1 MEKEIYIPASEWLH
15 IWELSETLSYYTLS
29 PIPDQ
34 VSSSLKGKCQWV
46 HCHYS
51 RIFPTARL
59 NQQHSVTNPLFS
71 LLYCHDPLF
80 RIIWAPQ
87 FHKASFYPD
96 VNLNK
101 YATWELNVAFRVSLE
116 INVFK
121 KGNKNLSAC
130 LSRYV
135 VGGCIC
141 VSEWWAEDD

>member
-34 VSSSLKGKCQWV
+34 VSSSLKGKCQRV
-46 HCHYS
+46 HCHDS

-71 LLYCHDPLF
+71 LLNCHDPLF

-87 FHKASFYPD
+87 FHKALFSPD

-101 YATWELNVAFRVSLE
+101 YATWELNVAFRVSTGAHILE
-116 INVFK
+116 VNVFLK
-121 KGNKNLSAC
+121 REQKPFSM
-130 LSRYV
+130 SF
-135 VGGCIC
+135 
-141 VSEWWAEDD
+141 